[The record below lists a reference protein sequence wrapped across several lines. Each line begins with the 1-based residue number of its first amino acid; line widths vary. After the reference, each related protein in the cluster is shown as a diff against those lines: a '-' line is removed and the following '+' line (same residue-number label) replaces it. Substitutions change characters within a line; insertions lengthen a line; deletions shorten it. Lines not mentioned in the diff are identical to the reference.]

1 MTAQTRPQP
10 EGGESMPF
18 DRYLFFWFGHVD
30 ALYRH
35 RVRQLLKAL
44 GISLP
49 LWRALASLHATQPC
63 TVSELAEITV
73 IERTALARVLA
84 QAEADGLIAREEDKD
99 DRRRIR
105 LRLTERGNE
114 AHARARAVVHAY
126 YTGILGDASE
136 KEVDDAVAFM
146 RKLVRNMGGS
156 GHHLHFTDQAAPD
169 QQGT

>member
-1 MTAQTRPQP
+1 VTSDGKPQP
-10 EGGESMPF
+10 DGGDSMPF

-49 LWRALASLHATQPC
+49 LWRALASLHAAQPC

-84 QAEADGLIAREEDKD
+84 QAETDGLIAREEDET
-99 DRRRIR
+99 DRRRMR
-105 LRLTERGNE
+105 LRLTEKGNE
-114 AHARARAVVHAY
+114 AHARARGVVHAY
-126 YTGILGDASE
+126 YMGILGDTPE
-136 KEVDDAVAFM
+136 EEVDQAVAFM
-146 RKLVRNMGGS
+146 RRLVRNMGGS
-156 GHHLHFTDQAAPD
+156 GHHLSFAQRGEAS
-169 QQGT
+169 QQDT